1 MFPRKSSIKRSLF
14 CALSIGV
21 FFLWWNIPFPES
33 SRNESS
39 QWNVV
44 WWASETEL
52 RQDLLHV
59 QHEWNV
65 LQSAAN
71 MTTVNILHH
80 LNQTE
85 FPRTYSH
92 SSANLSALKRQHSN
106 NEKDLLPI
114 NPHPFN
120 YILNPGKRICS
131 GKDIFMLIYIHSAP
145 SHLKQRMVIR
155 ETWGKQSNYP
165 GNIIKLIFLCGIS
178 SEQTVQDAL
187 LMESNVYKDIIQED
201 FVDSYRN
208 LTYKAIMGLKWISTY
223 CMHAK
228 FLLKSDDDIF
238 VNMYKLIAYLKTMV
252 KDRGIIKKLLLCRVF
267 YKQPVMRHPKSKWYV
282 SPIEYKP
289 NQYPIYC
296 SGSAFVLTTD
306 VAASMFKASFD
317 TKFFWVDD
325 LYITGFLAKKI
336 DITHK
341 DFSSTY
347 MLIPS
352 QFHQRFVI
360 GKDWLKLVVAHVHDL
375 NHLKTIWRNVL
386 KEYSNNGFLRLLFE

>member
-1 MFPRKSSIKRSLF
+1 MFF
-14 CALSIGV
+14 V
-21 FFLWWNIPFPES
+21 WWNVPAHEIS
-33 SRNESS
+33 QNES
-39 QWNVV
+39 NRDVV
-44 WWASETEL
+44 WWANETQPHL
-52 RQDLLHV
+52 DLLRV
-59 QHEWNV
+59 QHKWNV

-71 MTTVNILHH
+71 MTTVNKLHH

-92 SSANLSALKRQHSN
+92 SSANLSAHKRQHSN

-120 YILNPGKRICS
+120 YILNPGKWICS

-165 GNIIKLIFLCGIS
+165 DNIIKLIFLCGIS
-178 SEQTVQDAL
+178 SEKTVQDAL

-208 LTYKAIMGLKWISTY
+208 LTYKAIMGLKWISRY

-252 KDRGIIKKLLLCRVF
+252 KDRGIIKKLLLCHVF
-267 YKQPVMRHPKSKWYV
+267 YKQPVMRNPKSKWYV

-289 NQYPIYC
+289 NSYPIYC

-317 TKFFWVDD
+317 TKFFWVVDD
-325 LYITGFLAKKI
+325 LYVTGFLAEKI
-336 DITHK
+336 NITHVH
-341 DFSSTY
+341 FGPVY
-347 MLIPS
+347 IFRV
-352 QFHQRFVI
+352 FHQRFVI
-360 GKDWLKLVVAHVHDL
+360 EKDWLKLVVAHVHDL
-375 NHLKTIWRNVL
+375 NYLKIVWRNVL
-386 KEYSNNGFLRLLFE
+386 EEYIKNGFLRLLFE

>member
-1 MFPRKSSIKRSLF
+1 MFPRKSSIQRSLF
-14 CALSIGV
+14 CALSIGL
-21 FFLWWNIPFPES
+21 FFVWWNVPAQEI
-33 SRNESS
+33 SRNEPDRD
-39 QWNVV
+39 VV
-44 WWASETEL
+44 WWANETQPHLNLL
-52 RQDLLHV
+52 RV

-71 MTTVNILHH
+71 MTTVNELHH

-85 FPRTYSH
+85 FPWTYSH
-92 SSANLSALKRQHSN
+92 SSANLSAHKRQHSN

-178 SEQTVQDAL
+178 SEKTVQDAL

-252 KDRGIIKKLLLCRVF
+252 KDRGIIKKLLLCHVF

-282 SPIEYKP
+282 SPIEYKRNRFP
-289 NQYPIYC
+289 TYC

-306 VAASMFKASFD
+306 VAATMFKASFD
-317 TKFFWVDD
+317 TNFFWVDD
-325 LYITGFLAKKI
+325 LYVTGFLAKKI
-336 DITHK
+336 NITHVH
-341 DFSSTY
+341 FGPVY
-347 MLIPS
+347 V
-352 QFHQRFVI
+352 FRVFYQRFVI
-360 GKDWLKLVVAHVHDL
+360 EKDWLKLVVAHVHNLDY
-375 NHLKTIWRNVL
+375 LKIVWRNVL
-386 KEYSNNGFLRLLFE
+386 EEYIKNGFLRLLFE